1 MQPENQGDEDDDAR
15 TNLEGADSEPIHSAP
30 KPGHP
35 QSQTSQTLRTS
46 NRYKNFWKTRRSVS
60 DVFGEDTAKN
70 GKENSD
76 PTTDKAEPKPTM
88 SSPNANSRVKS
99 TQESPASSASSLSL
113 YSESEKLMGV
123 EMPRLSAAHDLLDTG
138 SSSRPGNS
146 AISRL
151 FYKII
156 SSSSTNSGKT
166 KDKRSVNS
174 HKLMSPYIG
183 NELNDQICECYE
195 RVENMDRKKPS
206 YMTGSLMIHCKAM
219 KKLFNEN
226 MRSRIIKRQSDHQ
239 LCLENWKLAIS
250 SMEIFIDGLEKQL
263 NMALLDSPC
272 FDENDRPRVSHN
284 EKNREEADRTIK
296 SVGVDDKVPEKYK
309 IPLRKDLYSYDKI
322 ESEFKKDDLDHFLD
336 DLNNRLKEVNKV
348 HIL

>member
-1 MQPENQGDEDDDAR
+1 M
-15 TNLEGADSEPIHSAP
+15 
-30 KPGHP
+30 
-35 QSQTSQTLRTS
+35 
-46 NRYKNFWKTRRSVS
+46 
-60 DVFGEDTAKN
+60 
-70 GKENSD
+70 
-76 PTTDKAEPKPTM
+76 DK
-88 SSPNANSRVKS
+88 
-99 TQESPASSASSLSL
+99 
-113 YSESEKLMGV
+113 
-123 EMPRLSAAHDLLDTG
+123 
-138 SSSRPGNS
+138 
-146 AISRL
+146 
-151 FYKII
+151 
-156 SSSSTNSGKT
+156 
-166 KDKRSVNS
+166 
-174 HKLMSPYIG
+174 
-183 NELNDQICECYE
+183 
-195 RVENMDRKKPS
+195 KKPS

>member
-1 MQPENQGDEDDDAR
+1 MQLENYGGEDDDTR
-15 TNLEGADSEPIHSAP
+15 TNLQGAESEPIHSAP
-30 KPGHP
+30 KPSYLQG
-35 QSQTSQTLRTS
+35 QTSQTLRTS

-60 DVFGEDTAKN
+60 DVFAEDVAKK
-70 GKENSD
+70 GKENND
-76 PTTDKAEPKPTM
+76 PTIDKVEPKPNM
-88 SSPNANSRVKS
+88 SSPNGDSRVKS
-99 TQESPASSASSLSL
+99 TPISSTSGTSSLSL

-156 SSSSTNSGKT
+156 NSSSTNSTKT
-166 KDKRSVNS
+166 KDKKSASS

-195 RVENMDRKKPS
+195 RVENMDRRKPS

-226 MRSRIIKRQSDHQ
+226 MRSRIIKRQADHQ

-263 NMALLDSPC
+263 NMALLESPC
-272 FDENDRPRVSHN
+272 FDENDRPRVKNS
-284 EKNREEADRTIK
+284 EKNREEVEKTIK
-296 SVGVDDKVPEKYK
+296 SIGVDDKIPEKYK
-309 IPLRKDLYSYDKI
+309 IPLRRDLYSYDKI
-322 ESEFKKDDLDHFLD
+322 ESEFRKDDLDKFLD
-336 DLNNRLKEVNKV
+336 DLNNRLKEVNKL